1 MTEEAQ
7 LLGKDRDLVGVV
19 TRPTAV
25 EVDSK
30 LPAFLLLNA
39 GSVHHV
45 GPNRL
50 YVKIARHLASLGFVA
65 LRFDFAGIGDSPRRR
80 DRLPFGESAVRQTQ
94 EAMHH
99 LTAKRGIERFVLMG
113 LCSGAVFSYRM
124 ATIDPRVT
132 GAVLINGWGHL
143 HDGADGRLPPH
154 MVNRVLVHY
163 YTRIALHSSFRTK
176 VWRRALAGGMDY
188 GARVPLAL
196 KLARNRLFGR
206 RKQTAPVEEDLSA
219 RMQQLAER
227 GVCVLHIYSE
237 GDKTLDYLQVA
248 LGDRLPE
255 CSRRGWL
262 DVRIVRGTNH
272 TFTPLWKQQEL
283 VDIIGTWAQNLPG
296 EPRAAAASL
305 S

>member
-1 MTEEAQ
+1 MEEAE

-19 TRPTAV
+19 THPAV
-25 EVDSK
+25 EEADSK

-50 YVKIARHLASLGFVA
+50 YVKIARHLASLGFMA
-65 LRFDFAGIGDSPRRR
+65 LRFDFAGVGDSPRRR
-80 DRLPFGESAVRQTQ
+80 DRLPFGESAVRQTL

-99 LTAKRGIERFVLMG
+99 LTATRGIERFVLMG

-124 ATIDPRVT
+124 ATFDPRVM
-132 GAVLINGWGHL
+132 GAVLINAWGHL

-154 MVNRVLVHY
+154 IVNRVLVHY
-163 YTRIALHSSFRTK
+163 YARIALRSSFRTK
-176 VWRRALAGGMDY
+176 VWRRALTGGMDY

-206 RKQTAPVEEDLSA
+206 RKQATPVEADSAA

-227 GVCVLHIYSE
+227 GVRVLHIYSE

-255 CSRRGWL
+255 WRRRGWL

-272 TFTPLWKQQEL
+272 TFTPLWKQREL
-283 VDIIGTWAQNLPG
+283 VDIIGTWAQNLLD
-296 EPRAAAASL
+296 EPRPAAASPP
-305 S
+305 